1 MQLKRT
7 TVVLSA
13 SGLVACGAVAGWMAP
28 TLLNSDRAVAAD
40 APPAAIAAPVPLGA
54 APNYRAIVAQ
64 NRAAVV
70 GVTVEGA
77 VQTSARD
84 SENPFQGNGPSQ
96 GSPFGEDDPFFKFFR
111 DIPMPNMP
119 RGNVPTHG
127 LGSGFIVRSDGV
139 ILTNAHVVRDAQ
151 HVTVKL
157 ADHREYRAKVLGIDT
172 ATDVAVLK
180 IDAQNLPTV
189 RLANSDELAV
199 GDYVLAIGA
208 PYGLEETATAGIV
221 SAKGRSLPGNSYVPF
236 IQTDVAVNPG
246 NSGGPL
252 FDAHGQVVGINSQ
265 IYSNTGGYQGVSFAI
280 PIDVA
285 ERVEQQIVKNGKVEH
300 AKLGVMVQ
308 PIDQSL
314 AASFKLSAPAGALV
328 SRVDPDS
335 AAAHAGLQPGDVI
348 LKYNGQPVNDAGAL
362 SADIGMA
369 QPGSKVTLD
378 VWRHGK
384 PVTMTAK
391 LDSASHERVEVAGN
405 AQSDHAKLGLTV
417 RPLTKAERSQAGV
430 SSGLVVENSSGP
442 AAEAGIQPGDVVL
455 SADGT
460 ALDSVEQLRGVVGK
474 HKDVVALLIQRGD
487 SRIFVPV
494 QPG

>member
-1 MQLKRT
+1 MQLKRST
-7 TVVLSA
+7 LVLSA
-13 SGLVACGAVAGWMAP
+13 GGLLACGGVGGWLAP
-28 TLLNSDRAVAAD
+28 TLLGSNRADAAD
-40 APPAAIAAPVPLGA
+40 APPAAIAAPVPLGQ
-54 APNYRAIVAQ
+54 APNYRAIVAE

-70 GVTVEGA
+70 GVTVEGE
-77 VQTSARD
+77 VQTSARGMQ
-84 SENPFQGNGPSQ
+84 PFE
-96 GSPFGEDDPFFKFFR
+96 GSPYGEDDPFFKFFR
-111 DIPMPNMP
+111 DLPVPK
-119 RGNVPTHG
+119 GNTPTHG
-127 LGSGFIVRSDGV
+127 LGSGFIVRSDGI

-157 ADHREYRAKVLGIDT
+157 ADHREYKAKVLGIDT

-180 IDAQNLPTV
+180 IDARDLPTV
-189 RLANSDELAV
+189 RLADSDQLAV

-265 IYSNTGGYQGVSFAI
+265 IYSSTGGYQGVSFAI

-285 ERVEQQIVKNGKVEH
+285 ARDEQQILKSGKVEH

-314 AASFKLSAPAGALV
+314 ASSFKLSAPEGALV
-328 SRVDPDS
+328 SKVDPGS
-335 AAAHAGLQPGDVI
+335 AAARAGIEPGDVI
-348 LKYNGQPVNDAGAL
+348 IKFNGQPVADAGAL
-362 SADIGMA
+362 SYDVGML
-369 QPGSKVTLD
+369 QPGTDVKLD
-378 VWRHGK
+378 VWRQGK
-384 PVTMTAK
+384 DITVTAR
-391 LDSASHERVEVAGN
+391 LEDASHEGGLMASASG
-405 AQSDHAKLGLTV
+405 AADHARLGLTL
-417 RPLTKAERSQAGV
+417 RQLTPDERRQAGV
-430 SSGLVVENSSGP
+430 SSGLVVENSAGP
-442 AAEAGIQPGDVVL
+442 AADAGIQPGDVVL
-455 SADGT
+455 SADGKPIN
-460 ALDSVEQLRGVVGK
+460 SVDQLRSIVSA

-494 QPG
+494 QLG

>member
-1 MQLKRT
+1 MQLKKT
-7 TVVLSA
+7 TLVLSA
-13 SGLVACGAVAGWMAP
+13 GGLLACGAAAGWLAP
-28 TLLNSDRAVAAD
+28 TLLDANRAVAAD
-40 APPAAIAAPVPLGA
+40 APPAAIAAPVPMGQ
-54 APNYRAIVAQ
+54 APNYRAIVAE

-70 GVTVEGA
+70 GVNVEGE
-77 VQTSARD
+77 VQTSARGSD
-84 SENPFQGNGPSQ
+84 PFA
-96 GSPFGEDDPFFKFFR
+96 GSPSGEDDPFFKFFR
-111 DIPMPNMP
+111 DIPVPK
-119 RGNVPTHG
+119 GNVPTHG

-180 IDAQNLPTV
+180 IDARDLPTV
-189 RLANSDELAV
+189 RLADSDQLAV

-252 FDAHGQVVGINSQ
+252 FDAHGAVVGINSQ

-285 ERVEQQIVKNGKVEH
+285 ARDEQQILKSGKVEH

-308 PIDQSL
+308 PVDQSL
-314 AASFKLSAPAGALV
+314 ASSFKLSMPEGALV
-328 SRVDPDS
+328 SKVDPDS
-335 AAAHAGLQPGDVI
+335 AASRAGIEPGDVI
-348 LKYNGQPVNDAGAL
+348 LKFNGQPVLDAGAL
-362 SADIGMA
+362 SYDIGML
-369 QPGSKVTLD
+369 QPGSQVKLD
-378 VWRHGK
+378 VWRAGK
-384 PVTMTAK
+384 DLTVTAK
-391 LDSASHERVEVAGN
+391 LDSATHEGGLTAN
-405 AQSDHAKLGLTV
+405 ASDSDHAKLGLTL
-417 RPLTKAERSQAGV
+417 RPLTRDERSQAGI
-430 SSGLVVENSSGP
+430 SSGLVVQDSAGP
-442 AAEAGIQPGDVVL
+442 AADAGIQPGDVVL

-460 ALDSVEQLRGVVGK
+460 PVESIEQLRSIVSK

-494 QPG
+494 HLG